1 MTTPVIFR
9 KDEQE
14 VIAVFP
20 AEPGTL
26 ELSTLWCYTHVGQH
40 SACTS
45 GWYRTTQPATPDEYK
60 DLLEELISIG
70 YDDLKIVKRITPDM
84 TRERYKRILELK
96 GL

>member
-9 KDEQE
+9 KDGKEI
-14 VIAVFP
+14 VAVFP

-26 ELSTLWCYTHVGQH
+26 DLSTMWSYAIVGQH

-60 DLLEELISIG
+60 DLLDELISIG

-84 TRERYKRILELK
+84 THKRYKEILRQK